1 MFVIGVLPFLRTEV
15 ARRFTASQAPLGGS
29 VHYLLYKIFE
39 GKVQGDE
46 FLLPRHN
53 PIRLI
58 SFSHAYSKSC
68 PSQRLRK
75 SSSRRTLSTTRCA
88 VHNEKHISRTD
99 RWTKRLSLKY
109 VLDRGTFNVL
119 HLFHVEV
126 DVRTIRPQP
135 VAIDQTSIIPAIE
148 FPLLFTIGMNHVL
161 ECGEANMV
169 ALLWRVRAYTHMLID
184 EEEKNLFEVS
194 IQVRKEALGQVDA
207 NLAVHI
213 GLARASFG
221 EGLADVV
228 KEAEEK
234 GDLGADT
241 ITLRER

>member
-1 MFVIGVLPFLRTEV
+1 
-15 ARRFTASQAPLGGS
+15 
-29 VHYLLYKIFE
+29 
-39 GKVQGDE
+39 
-46 FLLPRHN
+46 
-53 PIRLI
+53 
-58 SFSHAYSKSC
+58 
-68 PSQRLRK
+68 
-75 SSSRRTLSTTRCA
+75 
-88 VHNEKHISRTD
+88 
-99 RWTKRLSLKY
+99 
-109 VLDRGTFNVL
+109 
-119 HLFHVEV
+119 
-126 DVRTIRPQP
+126 
-135 VAIDQTSIIPAIE
+135 
-148 FPLLFTIGMNHVL
+148 MNHVL